1 MKAIPGRTS
10 GFLVLVGLVLGVNIY
25 GEPYSTGTLPAAPGY
40 TGRYLVVF
48 LLSLGYCYSLYT
60 GVQLPRGAWVS
71 YGRGYILVSVWCT
84 TGYTTVYMHE
94 GSYLLAPGIYTLVPG
109 VFPNV

>member
-10 GFLVLVGLVLGVNIY
+10 GFLVLVALVLGVNIY

-84 TGYTTVYMHE
+84 TGYTTGPLPVLPPRPYPRGNRFH
-94 GSYLLAPGIYTLVPG
+94 G
-109 VFPNV
+109 